1 MNRALVEYGLLCFTT
16 LFTMMNPV
24 GIIPHYIAMT
34 EKLDPQQSRRIAIRA
49 ILVAT
54 IIMFLFALT
63 GNFLFNFFSI
73 SIHSMRIVGGVIFF
87 ILGYEMLH
95 ARLSR
100 IQHDHGDRFTHA
112 QDLAITPLAIPIIC
126 GPGAITTVII
136 FMNTADTFA
145 KKGILCSC
153 IIAVILLTFLMLISG
168 KKIMSFLG
176 ESGNKVLMRIM
187 GLIVMVIAVEF
198 FFSGLKPILQEI
210 FKITGT

>member
-1 MNRALVEYGLLCFTT
+1 MSKELVEYGLLCFTT
-16 LFTMMNPV
+16 LFTMTNPV

-34 EKLDPQQSRRIAIRA
+34 ERLDARQSRRIAIRA

-54 IIMFLFALT
+54 IILFLFALT

-100 IQHDHGDRFTHA
+100 IQHDEGNRFTHA
-112 QDLAITPLAIPIIC
+112 KDLAITPLAIPIIC

-136 FMNTADTFA
+136 FMNTADTAA
-145 KKGILCSC
+145 KKGLLCGC
-153 IIAVILLTFLMLISG
+153 IVAVILLTLVMLISG
-168 KKIMSFLG
+168 KRIISFLG
-176 ESGNKVLMRIM
+176 DSGNKVLMRIM

-198 FFSGLKPILQEI
+198 FFSGLKPILQDI
-210 FKITGT
+210 FQITGE